1 MLKSEPS
8 IYRTLLKITLVGSS
22 GIILLCFAWY
32 SAWGE
37 GNQKGD
43 YWTAYILDK
52 QCIQTKN
59 PQSWSCYR
67 AEIHWSNSLALA
79 DWGMKCG
86 LIGTI
91 ATVDLALS
99 KRDSW
104 SKYLWWV
111 IHEIYSSN
119 YCRYCSQRVW
129 IRVCGVAQKW
139 FTSRQPIS

>member
-1 MLKSEPS
+1 VSIRIISQARLLPLLKVIFLKFKDTMK
-8 IYRTLLKITLVGSS
+8 IYRTLLKITVAGSA

-37 GNQKGD
+37 GNNKGD

-59 PQSWSCYR
+59 PQSWFCYR
-67 AEIHWSNSLALA
+67 AEIHRSNSLALA

-91 ATVDLALS
+91 ATVGLTLS
-99 KRDSW
+99 KRD
-104 SKYLWWV
+104 
-111 IHEIYSSN
+111 N
-119 YCRYCSQRVW
+119 
-129 IRVCGVAQKW
+129 
-139 FTSRQPIS
+139 